1 MATLSSTGTLS
12 VRTEFALQI
21 LNMMRVLTLFIV
33 AVAGTVRLAT
43 AASPCTQDALTV
55 EGAPV
60 AVGYCVSGAVRSNGS
75 DELVVPVAAS
85 YSGPRGAL
93 RLSLQLHFIAGERVS
108 RVIQSLD
115 LTKLGLTG
123 TLHLTL
129 AYSSGLVRL
138 EGALLTPGAITIK

>member
-1 MATLSSTGTLS
+1 M
-12 VRTEFALQI
+12 
-21 LNMMRVLTLFIV
+21 LTIFIV
-33 AVAGTVRLAT
+33 AAAGTVAPAT
-43 AASPCTQDALTV
+43 AASPCTQEALTV
-55 EGAPV
+55 EGKPV
-60 AVGYCVSGAVRSNGS
+60 AVGYCVTGAARSNGS

-85 YSGPRGAL
+85 YSGPGGAL
-93 RLSLQLHFIAGERVS
+93 RVSVQLHFIAGERVS
-108 RVIQSLD
+108 RVIQNLD

>member
-1 MATLSSTGTLS
+1 MAADSSTGPPS
-12 VRTEFALQI
+12 VRTEFVLRI
-21 LNMMRVLTLFIV
+21 FDMIRVLTIFIV
-33 AVAGTVRLAT
+33 AAAGTVRLAT
-43 AASPCTQDALTV
+43 AAPPCTQEALTV

-60 AVGYCVSGAVRSNGS
+60 AVGYCVSGVVRSNGS

-123 TLHLTL
+123 MLHLTL
-129 AYSSGLVRL
+129 AYSSGQVRL

>member
-1 MATLSSTGTLS
+1 
-12 VRTEFALQI
+12 
-21 LNMMRVLTLFIV
+21 MMRALTIFI
-33 AVAGTVRLAT
+33 AMAASTVRLAT
-43 AASPCTQDALTV
+43 AASPCTQEALTV

-60 AVGYCVSGAVRSNGS
+60 AVGYCVSGVVRSNGS

-85 YSGPRGAL
+85 YSGPGGAL

-123 TLHLTL
+123 TLHMTL